1 MNDLIMEKMWR
12 KFKDSPN
19 VQIKTNK
26 KLENEEKI
34 MKMNFKKSCA

>member
-1 MNDLIMEKMWR
+1 MNDVIMKKMWR

-26 KLENEEKI
+26 KLEN
-34 MKMNFKKSCA
+34 